1 MKYVND
7 TNPACSHGVDRT
19 VHFAKELKSTAGT
32 LVMPAHEGCSSKYRQ
47 SRFTPRDDQWLLR
60 SSSPEELQ
68 ATIHALAAE
77 AHYSER
83 AVKRHAQKL
92 GIWDKLVSPRRQ
104 ITVKERMAIKAILR
118 FSNSKEE
125 LLAKV
130 AGKLGIAIEDARRL
144 LYRDPTLKESLIE
157 GTYSLREVADGLC
170 MRPFR
175 IKQIVEEGKLR
186 AKRLK
191 KVGKLFITSDSISDF
206 VRKEPRRIDWNRCLK
221 KSPWLNDILES
232 AREDELALLLCV
244 SKRKI
249 QSWIENGFLSLSFD
263 PSRIGDF
270 FGDEPVYRFLD
281 EYPELIDVAK
291 CAGESPE
298 WFARYARVRGRYR
311 KKNTEA
317 DSGRYSDR
325 ESRYYLA
332 LDRRR

>member
-1 MKYVND
+1 MKHVND
-7 TNPACSHGVDRT
+7 TNPACSHGVDST
-19 VHFAKELKSTAGT
+19 VHFATQMRSTAGT
-32 LVMPAHEGCSSKYRQ
+32 LPMPAHEGCSSKYRQ

-60 SSSPEELQ
+60 SNSLEELQ
-68 ATIHALAAE
+68 ATIRALAAE
-77 AHYSER
+77 THYSER

-92 GIWDKLVSPRRQ
+92 GVWDKLVLPRRQ
-104 ITVKERMAIKAILR
+104 ITVKERMMIKALLR

-130 AGKLGIAIEDARRL
+130 AGKLGITMADARRL
-144 LYRDPTLKESLIE
+144 LYRDPALKESLIE
-157 GTYSLREVADGLC
+157 GTYSLREVAVGLC

-191 KVGKLFITSDSISDF
+191 KSGKLFITSDSISDF

-221 KSPWLNDILES
+221 KSPWLNDILDS

-249 QSWIENGFLSLSFD
+249 QSWIENGFLILSFD
-263 PSRIGDF
+263 PSRIDGF

-281 EYPELIDVAK
+281 QHPELIDMAK
-291 CAGESPE
+291 CAGKSPD
-298 WFARYARVRGRYR
+298 WFARYTKVQGRYR
-311 KKNTEA
+311 KKNTDA
-317 DSGRYSDR
+317 DNGRYSDR

-332 LDRRR
+332 LGRR